1 MLTNDIHIAIKQ
13 VVEDLKP
20 EILKS
25 PTLVSILSDYHAFNV
40 HDPLLTEKKSA
51 ISTLAASGYV
61 DKLLKWKKQSGNL
74 WQAEDTQ
81 WVEELCKK
89 HGLKRNIV
97 GIIADAMKEVIG
109 LEVTF
114 TEFSDPKKMLSSE
127 IRKYEAALKK
137 LVTTYTDQ
145 LGIKGAFYSTSANT
159 ELYRLEG
166 HIKILAQAANSKTY
180 DDKWMTTA
188 RKKVIDSLSL
198 NSLQRTKILNDTIS
212 SGLGEYNQIIEQ
224 QKKDGKNGAEMFKKG
239 IIDRMKEIAEKV
251 NYAYRQIP
259 HPSRL
264 DTDKDVKV
272 AKDEVAK
279 YLRLQKAQEEVER
292 YKLEYQQLLKD
303 TLVVETDCLGLN
315 TAHFNFDRQKEII
328 ELEHKISSYAKELSL
343 PFNADDWFN
352 TEKNLLVAKNA
363 TSDDK
368 NHSVARKVL
377 MEDGVKYTELFK
389 EQTVLGK
396 KGKAAFEDTSE
407 LTSLAE
413 RLNRAF
419 EIIEDK
425 QRIDVIKDIS
435 TAKSDIKVYRSKR
448 FLIIS
453 AIIAVILAI
462 VAIFA
467 IDRINY
473 SKHRVE
479 IEAFNSTIANGDK
492 ALADGNSVDAL
503 NYYRSAQE
511 EYTADYKLD
520 HYKSIAIEKMDE
532 ASNKIFE
539 EYSSEIKRLLS
550 EGNCK
555 VAKQKYELLV
565 SLHITTDLT
574 SYSSEFEK
582 SLRDAV
588 EERRDKVLK
597 SISDNKGK
605 PSAEDIAKI
614 DDLLYCAP
622 EDYYLNLIKSK
633 MK

>member
-1 MLTNDIHIAIKQ
+1 MLTSDISTAIKSA
-13 VVEDLKP
+13 VKDLGND
-20 EILKS
+20 ILKS
-25 PTLVSILSDYHAFNV
+25 PTIVSILSDYHAFNV
-40 HDPLLTEKKSA
+40 HDPLLAEKKSA
-51 ISTLAASGYV
+51 ITILAASKYV
-61 DKLLKWKKQSGNL
+61 DIILNWQKQSNSL
-74 WQAEDTQ
+74 WQVEDTQ
-81 WVEELCKK
+81 WIEQLCKK
-89 HGLKRNIV
+89 QGLKRNVV
-97 GIIADAMKEVIG
+97 GMMADAMKEAIG
-109 LEVTF
+109 LEVSF
-114 TEFSDPKKMLSSE
+114 TEFSDPKKLLTSE
-127 IRKYEAALKK
+127 IRKYETALKK

-145 LGIKGAFYSTSANT
+145 LGIYGAFFSTSANT
-159 ELYRLEG
+159 ELYRFEG
-166 HIKILAQAANSKTY
+166 RIRILAQAANSHTY

-212 SGLGEYNQIIEQ
+212 GGLGEYNQIIEQ

-239 IIDRMKEIAEKV
+239 IVDRMKEIAEKV

-264 DTDKDVKV
+264 DADKDVKV
-272 AKDEVAK
+272 ATDEVAK

-352 TEKNLLVAKNA
+352 TEKNLLIAQNA

-425 QRIDVIKDIS
+425 QRIDVIKDVS
-435 TAKSDIKVYRSKR
+435 TAKSDIKVYRRKR

-462 VAIFA
+462 MAIIA
-467 IDRINY
+467 IDRKNY

-492 ALADGNSVDAL
+492 ALAEGNSVDAL

-520 HYKSIAIEKMDE
+520 HYKSIATEKMDE

-574 SYSSEFEK
+574 SYSGEFEK

>member
-1 MLTNDIHIAIKQ
+1 MM
-13 VVEDLKP
+13 
-20 EILKS
+20 
-25 PTLVSILSDYHAFNV
+25 
-40 HDPLLTEKKSA
+40 
-51 ISTLAASGYV
+51 
-61 DKLLKWKKQSGNL
+61 
-74 WQAEDTQ
+74 
-81 WVEELCKK
+81 
-89 HGLKRNIV
+89 
-97 GIIADAMKEVIG
+97 ADAMKEAIG
-109 LEVTF
+109 LEVSF
-114 TEFSDPKKMLSSE
+114 TEFSDPKKLLTSE

-145 LGIKGAFYSTSANT
+145 LGIYGAFFSTSANT
-159 ELYRLEG
+159 ELYRFEG
-166 HIKILAQAANSKTY
+166 RILAQAANSHTY
-180 DDKWMTTA
+180 DDKWIATA

-239 IIDRMKEIAEKV
+239 IVDRMKEIAEKV

-279 YLRLQKAQEEVER
+279 YLRLQKAQEEIER

-352 TEKNLLVAKNA
+352 TEKNLLIAQNA

-425 QRIDVIKDIS
+425 QRIDVNKDVS
-435 TAKSDIKVYRSKR
+435 TAKSDIKAYRRKR

-462 VAIFA
+462 MAIIA

-479 IEAFNSTIANGDK
+479 IESFNSTIANGDK
-492 ALADGNSVDAL
+492 ALAEGNSVDAL

-520 HYKSIAIEKMDE
+520 HYKSIATEKMDE

-539 EYSSEIKRLLS
+539 EYSSEIKGLLS
-550 EGNCK
+550 KGDCK

-597 SISDNKGK
+597 SISDNNGK
-605 PSAEDIAKI
+605 PSAEDIAEI
-614 DDLLYCAP
+614 DNLLYCAP

>member
-1 MLTNDIHIAIKQ
+1 MLTSDINTALTR
-13 VVEDLKP
+13 VVKDLKSD
-20 EILKS
+20 ILKS
-25 PTLVSILSDYHAFNV
+25 PTLVSILSDYHAFDI
-40 HDPLLTEKKSA
+40 HDPLLAEKKTA
-51 ISTLAASGYV
+51 ITILAANKYV
-61 DKLLKWKKQSGNL
+61 DKILNWHNQSNNL

-81 WVEELCKK
+81 WIEQLCKK
-89 HGLKRNIV
+89 QGLKRNVV
-97 GIIADAMKEVIG
+97 GMMADAMKEAIG
-109 LEVTF
+109 LEVSF
-114 TEFSDPKKMLSSE
+114 TEFSDPKKLLTSE

-145 LGIKGAFYSTSANT
+145 LGIYGAFFSTSANT
-159 ELYRLEG
+159 ELYRFEG
-166 HIKILAQAANSKTY
+166 RIRILAQAANSHTY
-180 DDKWMTTA
+180 DDKWIATA

-212 SGLGEYNQIIEQ
+212 SGLGEYNQLIEQ

-239 IIDRMKEIAEKV
+239 IVDRMKEIAEKV

-264 DTDKDVKV
+264 DIDKDVKV

-279 YLRLQKAQEEVER
+279 YLRLQKAQEEVEG

-352 TEKNLLVAKNA
+352 TEKNLLIAQNA

-425 QRIDVIKDIS
+425 QRIDVNKDVS
-435 TAKSDIKVYRSKR
+435 TAKSDIKAYRRKR

-462 VAIFA
+462 MAIIA

-479 IEAFNSTIANGDK
+479 IESFNSTIANGDK
-492 ALADGNSVDAL
+492 ALAEGNSVDAL

-520 HYKSIAIEKMDE
+520 HYKSIATEKMDE

-539 EYSSEIKRLLS
+539 EYSSEIKGLLS
-550 EGNCK
+550 KGDCK

-597 SISDNKGK
+597 SISDNNGK
-605 PSAEDIAKI
+605 PSAEDIAEI
-614 DDLLYCAP
+614 DNLLYCAP

>member
-1 MLTNDIHIAIKQ
+1 MLTSDISTAIKSA
-13 VVEDLKP
+13 VKDLGND
-20 EILKS
+20 ILKS
-25 PTLVSILSDYHAFNV
+25 PTIVSILSDYHAFNV
-40 HDPLLTEKKSA
+40 HDPLLAEKKSA
-51 ISTLAASGYV
+51 ITILAASKYM
-61 DKLLKWKKQSGNL
+61 DRILNWQKQSNSL
-74 WQAEDTQ
+74 WQVEDTQ
-81 WVEELCKK
+81 WIEQLCKK
-89 HGLKRNIV
+89 QGLKRNVV
-97 GIIADAMKEVIG
+97 GMMADAMKEAIG
-109 LEVTF
+109 LEVSF
-114 TEFSDPKKMLSSE
+114 TEFSDPKKLLTSE

-145 LGIKGAFYSTSANT
+145 LGIYGAFFSTSANT
-159 ELYRLEG
+159 ELYRFEG
-166 HIKILAQAANSKTY
+166 RIRILAQAANSHTY
-180 DDKWMTTA
+180 DDKWMATA

-251 NYAYRQIP
+251 NYAYRQFP

-264 DTDKDVKV
+264 DADKDVKV

-352 TEKNLLVAKNA
+352 TEKNLLIAQNA

-368 NHSVARKVL
+368 NHCVARKVL

-413 RLNRAF
+413 RLNCAF

-425 QRIDVIKDIS
+425 QRIDVVKDVS
-435 TAKSDIKVYRSKR
+435 TAKSDIKAYRRKR

-462 VAIFA
+462 MAIIA

-479 IEAFNSTIANGDK
+479 IESFNSTIANGDK
-492 ALADGNSVDAL
+492 ALAEGNSVDAL

-520 HYKSIAIEKMDE
+520 HYKSIATEKMDE

-539 EYSSEIKRLLS
+539 EYSSEIKGLLS
-550 EGNCK
+550 KGDCK

-597 SISDNKGK
+597 SISDNNGK
-605 PSAEDIAKI
+605 PSAEDIAEI
-614 DDLLYCAP
+614 DNLLYCAP